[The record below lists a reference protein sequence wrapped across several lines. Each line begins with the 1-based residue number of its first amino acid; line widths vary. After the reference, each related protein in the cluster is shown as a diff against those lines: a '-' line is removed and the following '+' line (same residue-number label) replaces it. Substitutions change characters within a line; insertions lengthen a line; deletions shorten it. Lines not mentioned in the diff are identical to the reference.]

1 MFDALG
7 PLDWKGTRMNL
18 RHTTILICLM
28 SSPLLSAPAI
38 EDDDTPR
45 PPDKTE
51 LKSPVVTV
59 PFDADASR
67 PTIEAKINGK
77 GPFRFIL
84 DTGAQGMLINADLAK
99 ELNLKATGKSHMG
112 DPSDPEAIEVDRVR
126 LDSVSIGDAVLTG
139 VSAISWEQPAAFG
152 HGLSNIRGIIGLMML
167 TDCLVTFDF
176 ANNKMILTRG
186 ELPPVNGKDVIKF
199 ESNDDGLPT
208 IKVCVGD
215 IAFDA
220 HIDSGSPGGITL
232 PENAQ
237 DRLKLKSKPSVV
249 GHARTVNSS
258 FDILAATLDG
268 NARIGSHT
276 FEQPKL
282 VFIDMLNSSGVGN
295 IGSAILRQFKVTF
308 DQKNGRIRFSDR
320 QDATVASGGLGQ
332 CTGESAR

>member
-1 MFDALG
+1 
-7 PLDWKGTRMNL
+7 MNL

-38 EDDDTPR
+38 ADDDTPR

-99 ELNLKATGKSHMG
+99 ELDLQPTGKSHMG

-126 LDSVSIGDAVLTG
+126 LDTVSIGDAVLTG
-139 VSAISWEQPAAFG
+139 VNANSWEQPAAFG
-152 HGLSNIRGIIGLMML
+152 HGLSNVRGIIGLMML
-167 TDCLVTFDF
+167 TDCLVTCDF
-176 ANNKMILTRG
+176 ANNEMRLTRG
-186 ELPPVNGKDVIKF
+186 ELPPVNGKDVLKF
-199 ESNDDGLPT
+199 ESDGEGLPT
-208 IKVCVGD
+208 IKVHVGD

-220 HIDSGSPGGITL
+220 HIDSGSPGGFTL
-232 PENAQ
+232 PENMQ

-258 FDILAATLDG
+258 FDILAANLDG

-276 FEQPKL
+276 FEQPQL

-295 IGSAILRQFKVTF
+295 IGSAILRQFNVTF
-308 DQKNGRIRFSDR
+308 DQRNGRIRFSDR
-320 QDATVASGGLGQ
+320 REATARSGAHGHR
-332 CTGESAR
+332 TGESAR

>member
-1 MFDALG
+1 
-7 PLDWKGTRMNL
+7 MNL
-18 RHTTILICLM
+18 RYTTILICLM

-84 DTGAQGMLINADLAK
+84 DTGAQGMLINADLAR
-99 ELNLKATGKSHMG
+99 ELNLKSTGKSHMG

-126 LDSVSIGDAVLTG
+126 LDTVSIGDLLLTG
-139 VSAISWEQPAAFG
+139 VNANSWEQPAAFG
-152 HGLSNIRGIIGLMML
+152 HGLSNTRGIIGLTML
-167 TDCLVTFDF
+167 TDCLVTFDYV
-176 ANNKMILTRG
+176 NNEMRLTRG
-186 ELPPVNGKDVIKF
+186 ELPPVDGKDIIKF
-199 ESNDDGLPT
+199 ESQDDGLPT
-208 IKVCVGD
+208 IKLHVGD
-215 IAFDA
+215 IALDA

-232 PENAQ
+232 PENVQ
-237 DRLKLKSKPSVV
+237 DRLKLKSKPTVV

-258 FDILAATLDG
+258 FDILAADLDG
-268 NARIGSHT
+268 DARIGGHT

-295 IGSAILRQFKVTF
+295 IGSAILRQFNVTF
-308 DQKNGRIRFSDR
+308 DQRNGRIRFSDR
-320 QDATVASGGLGQ
+320 RDVIARSGALGH
-332 CTGESAR
+332 

>member
-1 MFDALG
+1 
-7 PLDWKGTRMNL
+7 MNL
-18 RHTTILICLM
+18 RYTTILICLM

-139 VSAISWEQPAAFG
+139 VNANSWEQPAAFR
-152 HGLSNIRGIIGLMML
+152 HSLSNVRGIIGLTVL
-167 TDCLVTFDF
+167 ADCLVTFDY
-176 ANNKMILTRG
+176 ANNEMRLTRG
-186 ELPPVNGKDVIKF
+186 ELPPGVTELATADWLRYLGRIYSATRALLPLLPSDAANPLIVDPDSLPDVWSITRHFQPSLRWKRV
-199 ESNDDGLPT
+199 EQ
-208 IKVCVGD
+208 
-215 IAFDA
+215 
-220 HIDSGSPGGITL
+220 GGVL
-232 PENAQ
+232 HHLE
-237 DRLKLKSKPSVV
+237 
-249 GHARTVNSS
+249 SS
-258 FDILAATLDG
+258 FGPEA
-268 NARIGSHT
+268 
-276 FEQPKL
+276 
-282 VFIDMLNSSGVGN
+282 
-295 IGSAILRQFKVTF
+295 
-308 DQKNGRIRFSDR
+308 
-320 QDATVASGGLGQ
+320 
-332 CTGESAR
+332 